1 MGHWFL
7 DKKIYVFSLSLLLLS
22 QGTIAA
28 AKRVTVIKAIPAS
41 SVVQLKLVADVSNAS
56 DSKLTSLTGR
66 NYRLSVQ
73 IPKGPVFDVAV
84 GSSVAVTLPT
94 IHHRD
99 VQAKVSLISKSK
111 IELVLFN
118 QVQILDGQ
126 RLQVTIPVKPIHLYS
141 LPFQAIY
148 SPRGITTEVFT
159 VTSEQRVNLVSIVPL
174 HVLPNGRII
183 VSSEQL
189 KDATI
194 VVQGTDNLVAGDSV
208 QIIEQ
213 KEMPL

>member
-126 RLQVTIPVKPIHLYS
+126 RCK
-141 LPFQAIY
+141 
-148 SPRGITTEVFT
+148 
-159 VTSEQRVNLVSIVPL
+159 QR
-174 HVLPNGRII
+174 R
-183 VSSEQL
+183 
-189 KDATI
+189 
-194 VVQGTDNLVAGDSV
+194 
-208 QIIEQ
+208 
-213 KEMPL
+213 